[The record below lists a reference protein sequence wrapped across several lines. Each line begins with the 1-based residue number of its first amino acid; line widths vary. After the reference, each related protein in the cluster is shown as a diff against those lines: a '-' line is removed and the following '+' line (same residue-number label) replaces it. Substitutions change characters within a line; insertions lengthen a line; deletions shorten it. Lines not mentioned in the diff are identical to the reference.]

1 MMPTLCGNWPGSS
14 NGGYNWK
21 KCLHDGTPLLSGES
35 FFTFLKV
42 IPEDLRNSRYVKS
55 SSGGLHMVI
64 SGMTSASQQA
74 TSSITQIWSW
84 KQQYKTPSMSL
95 LLNVFQ
101 ATAVLGLD
109 RIRSV
114 QMIRILT
121 RVNCCLHGKH
131 HCMQPIMTFNL
142 ILWRYIKLHS
152 W

>member
-1 MMPTLCGNWPGSS
+1 MAIDQDHQMEAIIEKNVSMMVRHF
-14 NGGYNWK
+14 YQ
-21 KCLHDGTPLLSGES
+21 GES

-131 HCMQPIMTFNL
+131 HACSQL
-142 ILWRYIKLHS
+142 
-152 W
+152 